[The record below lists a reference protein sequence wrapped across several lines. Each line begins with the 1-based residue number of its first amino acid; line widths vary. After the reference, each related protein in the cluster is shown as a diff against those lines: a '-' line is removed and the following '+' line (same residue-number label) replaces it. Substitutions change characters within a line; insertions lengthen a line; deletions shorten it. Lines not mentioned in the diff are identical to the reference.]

1 MVVSAAAAAAAT
13 LRNQAA
19 AFVLVVAV
27 AAAVVAAPPARQELG
42 CYWYPIED
50 ASPVTN
56 RSLASIPADTCTY
69 VDIAGLCLFN
79 VRLHRL
85 IRARSFEASE
95 WTPFDWVCC
104 HAVASQVTA
113 AGRLSWDAQQ
123 QAVPAHRQLGGSCLE
138 LAARTAADARA
149 AKTLNPG
156 LKFYWGMSGPMETMV
171 RVYNDSTLREVL
183 LRDLANFTSQFSDV
197 VDGLAFDYEVHC
209 ESAHVFGL
217 WCSCSMVVLIATHF
231 TIECAMLLLLRRR
244 YHPARPSLLY
254 AHGLLQRREAW
265 PYSVPARF
273 QAAHWTRCE
282 LVDRRADLV
291 CEHRGRRGDTAL
303 R

>member
-95 WTPFDWVCC
+95 WTPFDWVCWTP
-104 HAVASQVTA
+104 S
-113 AGRLSWDAQQ
+113 
-123 QAVPAHRQLGGSCLE
+123 P
-138 LAARTAADARA
+138 
-149 AKTLNPG
+149 
-156 LKFYWGMSGPMETMV
+156 
-171 RVYNDSTLREVL
+171 LR
-183 LRDLANFTSQFSDV
+183 
-197 VDGLAFDYEVHC
+197 
-209 ESAHVFGL
+209 
-217 WCSCSMVVLIATHF
+217 
-231 TIECAMLLLLRRR
+231 
-244 YHPARPSLLY
+244 
-254 AHGLLQRREAW
+254 
-265 PYSVPARF
+265 
-273 QAAHWTRCE
+273 
-282 LVDRRADLV
+282 
-291 CEHRGRRGDTAL
+291 
-303 R
+303 